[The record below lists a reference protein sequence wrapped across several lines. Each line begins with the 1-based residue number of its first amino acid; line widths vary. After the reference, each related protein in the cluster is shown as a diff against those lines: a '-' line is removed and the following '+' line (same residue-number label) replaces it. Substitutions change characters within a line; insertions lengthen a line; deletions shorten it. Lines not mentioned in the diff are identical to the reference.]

1 MLDKLIEK
9 IPEFIKLIRVLT
21 FRRIMNLAVL
31 GGLVGLG
38 FVSWGARHEMT
49 DYVRLKVSAFSHTPS
64 AGSIVGTADTMK
76 AIKKL
81 VNKSSLIVGVQLVNI
96 DIRTNSRSTAG
107 EFYADHQ
114 TLQIAVDLAISS
126 KVAPTPLFITGNTV
140 NNDRLTEIM
149 RGLFVCYESKDTLFS
164 TMAPDVLDVAPW
176 MCSISIPPYEGN
188 FQGYMNV
195 FLAKQP
201 SQREIDQLRT
211 AARILAADIYEREL
225 SR

>member
-1 MLDKLIEK
+1 MFEKLLEK

-21 FRRIMNLAVL
+21 LRRILNLAVL
-31 GGLVGLG
+31 AGLVGIV
-38 FVSWGARHEMT
+38 FVGWGARQEVT
-49 DYVRLKVSAFSHTPS
+49 TFVKLKVSAFGQVQHSGT
-64 AGSIVGTADTMK
+64 IVGTADTMK

-81 VNKSSLIVGVQLVNI
+81 VNKSSLVVGLQLVNI

-140 NNDRLTEIM
+140 NNDRLTEVM
-149 RGLFVCYESKDTLFS
+149 RGIFVCYESKDTLFS
-164 TMAPDVLDVAPW
+164 TMAPEVLDVAPW

-188 FQGYMNV
+188 FQGYMNL
-195 FLAKQP
+195 FLAKKP
-201 SQREIDQLRT
+201 SDREVEELRT

-225 SR
+225 SH